1 MSDYLLPDTCYPA
14 FAPLIDLSENECA
27 NITARAVTAWLGQS
41 RPDAW
46 GASMF
51 LFGPTRRMLF
61 EAGLCLEWEN
71 WQDLFTQ
78 DERWHEL
85 LGEYQAGSLATD
97 RRLYLARLLM
107 HVGLYQG
114 VFDVLHDLEGSEEE
128 LGWARYFRF
137 QSRLMEDWHCPLGDF
152 GDGWLPA
159 FSPRLRYEVGLLL
172 ATTAVREREPAEVE
186 RWLAWVEATL
196 PEFDEGPERSLA
208 RARWLKKR
216 TGLDSLRGQPVEEG
230 YRAAL
235 ACLESIEDPNW
246 LDLAVETE
254 RRTRG
259 NLTSLYL
266 RREDYASAE
275 PECLRVNQL
284 DPFCSMGWMLRGRVA
299 EGRGHLDQAGA
310 AYTLAAR
317 YGPLERTYSLHRL
330 AELTGKEQAMLVMES
345 IEADFADALET
356 VVAARR
362 LADGTRLSAWFE
374 SVLPDQ
380 AEEAETPPFPLYVS
394 TMRALDRDSVF
405 LGRVRRGETYQRF
418 LPYWELQ
425 APTLPHSLSALM
437 PLQVYQGLTGAKP
450 PGQVGSLQRALGADF
465 RDELRT
471 ACYFGTER
479 AQSDEALG
487 REPESLRGL
496 APPMDHFLDL
506 LEGFDDQSLEQ
517 KNQLCRLLAAL
528 GFYGEAIRLLPMPDP
543 ECDWGLHDCNA
554 FLLRQ
559 NYRHVLVA
567 EQARQGRDFDY
578 VFAKTS
584 GDPEFLRLRYGIA
597 LAATIHHGLQREGE
611 ATWKWREIAQN
622 ELARLAAESSHSPFA
637 VGLATTRFYRA
648 ASFAPF
654 VTKDLD
660 LLRSDAEQCEQIA
673 RGLAAGDAHEEL
685 LRRENM
691 FPMLETCS
699 RIWGFLKDHDRAAAM
714 MEEIVAEVD
723 PLDSKAWIQV
733 GEMREKRGQLE
744 SAYEAFCQAGRLRVP
759 LGAVAWFRAAR
770 CAEQLGREDE
780 CLECLLRSLRHCA
793 GGTSA
798 LLGVLELAR
807 RRHDSYLV
815 NWSRLALEGLSERPE
830 LVEPE
835 RGWVEQAL
843 AAQ

>member
-14 FAPLIDLSENECA
+14 FAPLIDLSANDCA
-27 NITARAVTAWLGQS
+27 NLTARAVTTWLEQS

-61 EAGLCLEWEN
+61 EAGICLEWEN

-78 DERWHEL
+78 HEGWHQL
-85 LGEYQAGSLATD
+85 LAEHQAGSLATQ

-107 HVGLYQG
+107 HLGLYQG
-114 VFDVLHDLEGSEEE
+114 VFEVLQDLEGSEEE

-137 QSRLMEDWHCPLGDF
+137 QSGLMEDWHCPVGDF
-152 GDGWLPA
+152 GAGWSSRL
-159 FSPRLRYEVGLLL
+159 SPRLRYEVGLLL
-172 ATTAVREREPAEVE
+172 ATTAVRERDAAEVE
-186 RWLAWVEATL
+186 RWLAYVEATV

-208 RARWLKKR
+208 RARWLKKT
-216 TGLDSLRGQPVEEG
+216 TGLDSLRGLPVEDG

-235 ACLESIEDPNW
+235 ACLESIDDPGW
-246 LDLAVETE
+246 LDLVTETE

-259 NLTSLYL
+259 NLTSLFL
-266 RREDYASAE
+266 RREDYQSAE

-299 EGRGHLDQAGA
+299 EGSGQTDQAVA

-330 AELTGKEQAMLVMES
+330 AELTGREQTMLALES

-362 LADGTRLSAWFE
+362 LAGNSRLSAWFE
-374 SVLPDQ
+374 SVLPETT
-380 AEEAETPPFPLYVS
+380 EEVATPPFPLYVS
-394 TMRALDRDSVF
+394 TMRALDRESVF

-425 APTLPHSLSALM
+425 PPTVPHSLSALM
-437 PLQVYQGLTGAKP
+437 PLQVYEGLTKASP

-471 ACYFGTER
+471 ACFFGTER
-479 AQSDEALG
+479 AQSDEAWG
-487 REPESLRGL
+487 RDPESLRGL
-496 APPMDHFLDL
+496 SQPMDHFLDL
-506 LEGFDDQSLEQ
+506 LEGFDDQPLEQ

-528 GFYGEAIRLLPMPDP
+528 GFYGQAVRLLPVPDP
-543 ECDWGLHDCNA
+543 DTDWDLHECNA
-554 FLLRQ
+554 FLLRL

-567 EQARQGRDFDY
+567 EQARQGSDFDF
-578 VFAKTS
+578 VFSKTS
-584 GDPEFLRLRYGIA
+584 AGPEFLRLRYGIA

-611 ATWKWREIAQN
+611 ATARWREIAHD
-622 ELARLAAESSHSPFA
+622 ELTRWSAESGGSDFA
-637 VGLATTRFYRA
+637 LGLATTRFYRA

-673 RGLAAGDAHEEL
+673 RGLVAGNAHEEL

-691 FPMLETCS
+691 FPMLETCA
-699 RIWGFLKDHDRAAAM
+699 RIWGFLQEHDRAAAM

-733 GEMREKRGQLE
+733 GEVREKRGQVE

-759 LGAVAWFRAAR
+759 LGAIAWFRAAR

-780 CLECLLRSLRHCA
+780 CLDCLLRSLRHCA

-798 LLGVLELAR
+798 LLGVLELGR
-807 RRHDSYLV
+807 RRQDSYLV
-815 NWSRLALEGLSERPE
+815 NWSRLALEGLRERPE